1 MRILWDKDK
10 ARINEEK
17 HGVTLEE
24 EEAEVLLGDYIE
36 FESNANG
43 EKRSR
48 AVTRIRGEY
57 LTVVYARR
65 GETKRIISARHS
77 SQKERQQYE
86 RYDNQRA

>member
-10 ARINEEK
+10 ARIYEEK
-17 HGVTLEE
+17 HGVTFEE
-24 EEAEVLLGDYIE
+24 AAEVLSGDYIE

>member
-17 HGVTLEE
+17 HGVTFEE
-24 EEAEVLLGDYIE
+24 AAEVLSGDYIE

-65 GETKRIISARHS
+65 VETKRIISARHS

-86 RYDNQRA
+86 RYDNQGT

>member
-17 HGVTLEE
+17 HGVTFEE
-24 EEAEVLLGDYIE
+24 AAEVLVGDYIE

-65 GETKRIISARHS
+65 DETKRIISARHS

>member
-17 HGVTLEE
+17 HGVTFEE
-24 EEAEVLLGDYIE
+24 AAEVLSGDYIE

-65 GETKRIISARHS
+65 GEAKRIISARHS
-77 SQKERQQYE
+77 SQKERHQYE
-86 RYDNQRA
+86 RYDNQRT

>member
-17 HGVTLEE
+17 HGVTF
-24 EEAEVLLGDYIE
+24 EEASEVLSGDYIE

>member
-17 HGVTLEE
+17 HGVTF
-24 EEAEVLLGDYIE
+24 EEAVEVLVGDYIE
-36 FESNANG
+36 FKSNANG

-48 AVTRIRGEY
+48 AVTRIRGEC

>member
-10 ARINEEK
+10 ARVNEEK

-24 EEAEVLLGDYIE
+24 AAEVLLGDYIE

>member
-17 HGVTLEE
+17 HGVTFEE
-24 EEAEVLLGDYIE
+24 AAEVLSGDYIE

-57 LTVVYARR
+57 VTVVYARR

>member
-17 HGVTLEE
+17 HGVTFEE
-24 EEAEVLLGDYIE
+24 AAEVLSGDYIE

-65 GETKRIISARHS
+65 GETKKIISARHS

>member
-17 HGVTLEE
+17 HGVTFEE
-24 EEAEVLLGDYIE
+24 AAEVLSGDYIE

-65 GETKRIISARHS
+65 GETKRIISAHHS
-77 SQKERQQYE
+77 SQKERHQYE
-86 RYDNQRA
+86 RYDNQRT

>member
-17 HGVTLEE
+17 HGVAFEE
-24 EEAEVLLGDYIE
+24 AAEVLSGDYIE

>member
-17 HGVTLEE
+17 HGVTF
-24 EEAEVLLGDYIE
+24 EEAAEILAGDYIE

-65 GETKRIISARHS
+65 GETKRIVSARHS

>member
-17 HGVTLEE
+17 HGVTFEE
-24 EEAEVLLGDYIE
+24 AAEVLSGDYIE

-77 SQKERQQYE
+77 SKKERQQYE

>member
-1 MRILWDKDK
+1 VRILWDKDK

-17 HGVTLEE
+17 HRVAFEE
-24 EEAEVLLGDYIE
+24 AAEVLSGDYIE

>member
-17 HGVTLEE
+17 HGVTFEE
-24 EEAEVLLGDYIE
+24 AAEVLSGDYIE

-65 GETKRIISARHS
+65 DKEDHLSPPLLAKRKASV
-77 SQKERQQYE
+77 
-86 RYDNQRA
+86 

>member
-17 HGVTLEE
+17 HGVTFEE
-24 EEAEVLLGDYIE
+24 AAEVLSGDYIE

-65 GETKRIISARHS
+65 GETKRIISVRHS

>member
-17 HGVTLEE
+17 HGVTFEE
-24 EEAEVLLGDYIE
+24 AAEVLVGDYIE

-86 RYDNQRA
+86 RHDNQRA

>member
-1 MRILWDKDK
+1 MRILWDKDT
-10 ARINEEK
+10 AQINEEK
-17 HGVTLEE
+17 HGVTFEE
-24 EEAEVLLGDYIE
+24 AAEVLLGDYIE

>member
-17 HGVTLEE
+17 HGVTF
-24 EEAEVLLGDYIE
+24 EEAADILVGDYIE

-86 RYDNQRA
+86 RYDNQRT

>member
-17 HGVTLEE
+17 HGVTF
-24 EEAEVLLGDYIE
+24 EEAVEVLSGDYIE

-77 SQKERQQYE
+77 SQKERYQYE
-86 RYDNQRA
+86 RYDNQRT

>member
-17 HGVTLEE
+17 HGVTF
-24 EEAEVLLGDYIE
+24 EEATEVLSGDYIE

-86 RYDNQRA
+86 RYDNQRT

>member
-17 HGVTLEE
+17 HGVTFEE
-24 EEAEVLLGDYIE
+24 AAEVLSGDYIK

>member
-17 HGVTLEE
+17 HGVTFEE
-24 EEAEVLLGDYIE
+24 AAEVLVGDYIE
-36 FESNANG
+36 FKSNANG

-86 RYDNQRA
+86 RYVSKGT

>member
-10 ARINEEK
+10 ARINEER
-17 HGVTLEE
+17 HGVTF
-24 EEAEVLLGDYIE
+24 EEAAEILVGDYIE

-86 RYDNQRA
+86 RYDNQRT

>member
-17 HGVTLEE
+17 HGVTF
-24 EEAEVLLGDYIE
+24 EEAAEILVGDYIE

-57 LTVVYARR
+57 LTVVYARQ

-86 RYDNQRA
+86 RYDNQRT

>member
-17 HGVTLEE
+17 HGVTFEE
-24 EEAEVLLGDYIE
+24 AAEVLVGDYIE

-65 GETKRIISARHS
+65 DETKRIISARRS

>member
-17 HGVTLEE
+17 HGVTLE

>member
-17 HGVTLEE
+17 HGVMFEE
-24 EEAEVLLGDYIE
+24 AAEVLSGDYIE

>member
-17 HGVTLEE
+17 HGVTFEE
-24 EEAEVLLGDYIE
+24 AAEVLSGDYIE

-65 GETKRIISARHS
+65 DETKRIISARHS
-77 SQKERQQYE
+77 SQKERYQYE
-86 RYDNQRA
+86 RYDNQRT

>member
-17 HGVTLEE
+17 HSATF
-24 EEAEVLLGDYIE
+24 EEAAEILVGDYIE

-48 AVTRIRGEY
+48 AVTRI
-57 LTVVYARR
+57 
-65 GETKRIISARHS
+65 
-77 SQKERQQYE
+77 
-86 RYDNQRA
+86 

>member
-17 HGVTLEE
+17 HRVTFEE
-24 EEAEVLLGDYIE
+24 AAEVLSGDYIE

-48 AVTRIRGEY
+48 AVTRIRGVY

>member
-10 ARINEEK
+10 TRINEEK
-17 HGVTLEE
+17 HGVTFE
-24 EEAEVLLGDYIE
+24 EEAEVLSGDYIE

>member
-1 MRILWDKDK
+1 VRILWDKDK

-17 HGVTLEE
+17 HGVTFEE
-24 EEAEVLLGDYIE
+24 AAEVLSGDYIE

>member
-17 HGVTLEE
+17 HGVTFEE
-24 EEAEVLLGDYIE
+24 AAEVLLGDYIE

-48 AVTRIRGEY
+48 AVIRIRGEY

>member
-1 MRILWDKDK
+1 MRILRDDDK

-17 HGVTLEE
+17 HGVTFEE
-24 EEAEVLLGDYIE
+24 AAEVLSGDYIE

-86 RYDNQRA
+86 RYDNQRT

>member
-17 HGVTLEE
+17 HGVTFEE
-24 EEAEVLLGDYIE
+24 AAEVLSGDYIE

>member
-17 HGVTLEE
+17 HGVTF
-24 EEAEVLLGDYIE
+24 EEAAEILVGDYIE
-36 FESNANG
+36 FESNTNG